1 MAHYED
7 LSVDQGASVRYRL
20 QLLSPDGSIR
30 DLSDFRV
37 RGTINR
43 SQYADSSEATYFRA
57 NIDAPPEKGI
67 IDISL
72 SPKETEGLLRRRYIY
87 DVELVIGDSDSEIV
101 ERILE
106 GNLLVS
112 RSPRGT
118 GSGTPRID
126 N

>member
-30 DLSDFRV
+30 DLSNFKA

-43 SQYADSSEATYFRA
+43 SQYADSSEATYFLV
-57 NIDAPPEKGI
+57 NIDAPPENGI

-72 SPKETEGLLRRRYIY
+72 SPSETEGLVRRRYIY
-87 DVELVIGDSDSEIV
+87 DVELYSGDSDSTIV

-112 RSPRGT
+112 RSPRG
-118 GSGTPRID
+118 GSGTPRI